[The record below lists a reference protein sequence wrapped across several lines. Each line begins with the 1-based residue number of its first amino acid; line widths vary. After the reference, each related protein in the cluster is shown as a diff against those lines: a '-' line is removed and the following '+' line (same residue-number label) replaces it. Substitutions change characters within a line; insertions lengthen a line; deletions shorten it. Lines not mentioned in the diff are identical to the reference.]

1 MLKKINTERVVPV
14 IRDLFIDACI
24 NLNDNTVQAIKSCW
38 AKEESPLGR
47 QVLEELMANAAYAR
61 QEHIACCHDT
71 GVGVVYMEI
80 GQEVSW
86 TGKPLIDQVNEG
98 VRQGYRE
105 GYLRKSIVDDP
116 VFNRV
121 NTNDNTPA
129 VVHTEIVPGDKVKIT
144 VLPKGG
150 GSENMSRY
158 KMLTPAD
165 GLEGVIEF
173 IMETVEQAGGKPC
186 PPYIVGIG
194 IGGTMDQAA
203 WLSKKALFRPIG
215 ERHRDV
221 KYGDLELELLDRI
234 NKTGIGPLGTGG
246 RMTAMDVHIET
257 QGCHITSLPVAVNIQ
272 CHAARRSQATLE

>member
-1 MLKKINTERVVPV
+1 VPRIIDTEKVVPV
-14 IRDLFIDACI
+14 IRELIIDACI
-24 NLNDNTVQAIKSCW
+24 NLNENTVQAIKRCL
-38 AKEESPLGR
+38 AREESPLGR
-47 QVLEELMANAAYAR
+47 QVLEELIENAAYAKK
-61 QEHIACCHDT
+61 EHIACCHDT

-86 TGKPLIDQVNEG
+86 TGKPLIEQVNEG
-98 VRQGYRE
+98 VRQGYRD
-105 GYLRKSIVDDP
+105 GYLRKSIVYDP
-116 VFNRV
+116 VFSRV
-121 NTNDNTPA
+121 NTNDNCPA
-129 VVHTEIVPGDKVKIT
+129 VVHTEIVPGDKVNIA

-165 GLEGVIEF
+165 GLEGVLEF

-194 IGGTMDQAA
+194 IGGTMDQCA

-215 ERHRDV
+215 DRHKEK
-221 KYGDLELELLDRI
+221 KYADLELELIDKI

-272 CHAARRSQATLE
+272 CHAARRSQATI